1 MLSPLGER
9 GSMGVEAFRLFPIR
23 KLERRAR
30 SGPRWQPEQPG
41 RVVSFLLRHYFHY
54 MRGLVFFKHGVEREM
69 C

>member
-9 GSMGVEAFRLFPIR
+9 GSMGVKAFSLLSIR
-23 KLERRAR
+23 KLEQRAG

-41 RVVSFLLRHYFHY
+41 RVVSFLLRHSFHY
-54 MRGLVFFKHGVEREM
+54 MRGLVFFKHGAELEM